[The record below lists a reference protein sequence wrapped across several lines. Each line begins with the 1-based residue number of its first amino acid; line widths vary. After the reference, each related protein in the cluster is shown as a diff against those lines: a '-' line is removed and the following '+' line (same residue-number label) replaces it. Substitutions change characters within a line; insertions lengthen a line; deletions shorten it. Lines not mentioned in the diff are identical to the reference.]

1 MDQKVDYEEG
11 STYGRAILLMNRWI
25 QQNTDRRVIGFNVTI
40 DKIEQKNSHIKF
52 RFFSEN
58 DKLLK
63 NNLCASFKLPRAA
76 PAALHF

>member
-52 RFFSEN
+52 RFF
-58 DKLLK
+58 LK
-63 NNLCASFKLPRAA
+63 TINCSRIILCKF
-76 PAALHF
+76 